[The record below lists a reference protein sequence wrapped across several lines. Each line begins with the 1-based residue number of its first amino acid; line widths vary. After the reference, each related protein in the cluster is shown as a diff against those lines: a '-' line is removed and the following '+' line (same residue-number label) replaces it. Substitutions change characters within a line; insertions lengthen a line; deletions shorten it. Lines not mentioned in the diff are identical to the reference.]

1 MAEGYNHFLL
11 TVCEMSSPS
20 RQLRVVPADR
30 SPVEAGISWG
40 AHSHSWGPPGMT
52 AQSNVL
58 LHVASPCD
66 FCFFHSLVAGLQE
79 RRQKLPNVLN
89 LQFEK

>member
-40 AHSHSWGPPGMT
+40 AHSHSWGPPRDD
-52 AQSNVL
+52 
-58 LHVASPCD
+58 SPEQ
-66 FCFFHSLVAGLQE
+66 HSPARGL
-79 RRQKLPNVLN
+79 PM
-89 LQFEK
+89 